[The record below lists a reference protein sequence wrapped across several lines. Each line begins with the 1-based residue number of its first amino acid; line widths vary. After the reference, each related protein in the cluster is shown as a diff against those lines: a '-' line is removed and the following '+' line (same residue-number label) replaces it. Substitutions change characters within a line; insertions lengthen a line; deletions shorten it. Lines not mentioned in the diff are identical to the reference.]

1 MSHEGTKLR
10 ETVPGPEHT
19 PEQLR
24 QQFNLRSV
32 VQTSQAVPKG
42 AAFLFAGIDE
52 FLYALAL
59 TFAASE

>member
-1 MSHEGTKLR
+1 MKAQNSVKPCRVLNT
-10 ETVPGPEHT
+10 P